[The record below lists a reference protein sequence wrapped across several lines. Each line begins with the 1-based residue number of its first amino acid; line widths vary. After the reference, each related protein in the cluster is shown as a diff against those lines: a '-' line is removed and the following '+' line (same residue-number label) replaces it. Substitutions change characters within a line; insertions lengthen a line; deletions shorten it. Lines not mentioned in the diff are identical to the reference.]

1 MVNLITGGDLVSAD
15 KIIEIRFH
23 GRGGQ
28 GAWTATQILAKAV
41 IHEGRYTQ
49 SFPAFGPER
58 SGAPVEAYVRI
69 SDSPIDLHCGIYE
82 PESVVVLDPTL
93 LDVIDVADG
102 LIQNGIIVINS
113 RDSPSDLKKRMNL
126 PKSQRVWAIPATDLS
141 IEILGREITSTAM
154 VGALIRATGHAKL
167 DSVLKETK
175 ERFRGKVGEMNVQL
189 ITRAY
194 EEAKESD

>member
-1 MVNLITGGDLVSAD
+1 MSAD

-41 IHEGRYTQ
+41 IQEGRYTQ

-82 PESVVVLDPTL
+82 PDSVVVLDPTL
-93 LDVIDVADG
+93 LDTIDVTDG
-102 LIQNGIIVINS
+102 LVKEGKIIVNS
-113 RDSPSDLKKRMNL
+113 RDSPVDLKKRIKL
-126 PKSQRVWAIPATDLS
+126 SRSQRIWAIPATDLS
-141 IEILGREITSTAM
+141 VEILGREITSTAM
-154 VGALIRATGHAKL
+154 IGALIRATGYAKL
-167 DSVLKETK
+167 DSVLEATK
-175 ERFRGKVGEMNVQL
+175 ERFRGKVGEMNVRL

>member
-1 MVNLITGGDLVSAD
+1 MSAD

-82 PESVVVLDPTL
+82 PDSVVVLDPTL
-93 LDVIDVADG
+93 LDAVDVSDG
-102 LIQNGIIVINS
+102 LVQKGRIVVNS
-113 RDSPSDLKKRMNL
+113 RESPSDLKRKIKMT
-126 PKSQRVWAIPATDLS
+126 KTQRVWAIPATDLS

-154 VGALIRATGHAKL
+154 IGVLIKATGYTKL
-167 DSVLKETK
+167 ESILKATK
-175 ERFRGKVGEMNVQL
+175 ERFRGRVGEMNVKL

>member
-1 MVNLITGGDLVSAD
+1 MVSAD

-69 SDSPIDLHCGIYE
+69 SDNPIDLHCGIYE

-93 LDVIDVADG
+93 LEAVDVSDG
-102 LIQNGIIVINS
+102 LVQNGTIVINS
-113 RDSPSDLKKRMNL
+113 RDSPSDLKKKINMA
-126 PKSQRVWAIPATDLS
+126 KSQRVWVIPATDLS
-141 IEILGREITSTAM
+141 VEILGREITSTAM
-154 VGALIRATGHAKL
+154 IGALVKATEYTKL
-167 DSVLKETK
+167 ESILKATK
-175 ERFRGKVGEMNVQL
+175 ERFRGKVGEMNVKL
-189 ITRAY
+189 ITRAH

>member
-1 MVNLITGGDLVSAD
+1 M
-15 KIIEIRFH
+15 IEIRFH

-82 PESVVVLDPTL
+82 PDSVVVLDPTL
-93 LDVIDVADG
+93 LDAVDVSDG
-102 LIQNGIIVINS
+102 LVQNGIIAINS
-113 RDSPSDLKKRMNL
+113 RDSPSDLKKRINL
-126 PKSQRVWAIPATDLS
+126 TKSQRVWVIPATDLS
-141 IEILGREITSTAM
+141 VEILGREITSTAM
-154 VGALIRATGHAKL
+154 IGALVKATGYTKL
-167 DSVLKETK
+167 ESVLEATE